1 MLRDTAVEV
10 TETLCDSTGRQH
22 MPAMMDLCAA
32 FRLMA
37 FVVAVPLASS
47 IGLDAAV
54 RCRAARGRLDLL
66 RTDLFAAE
74 AEVGQLCGPELFTSH
89 ATLLLDREF
98 RELRATSALDEAK
111 LAKLH
116 SMVHRLIGLAR
127 GLGAVSRPDVQQPS
141 QQQSLPFSVGSV
153 HRDMSPTQRRR

>member
-1 MLRDTAVEV
+1 
-10 TETLCDSTGRQH
+10 

-74 AEVGQLCGPELFTSH
+74 AEVAQLCGPDELITRH
-89 ATLLLDREF
+89 ATLLQLDKEF

-127 GLGAVSRPDVQQPS
+127 GLGAVSRPDVQQPG
-141 QQQSLPFSVGSV
+141 QQQPLPFSSSV
-153 HRDMSPTQRRR
+153 HRDSVTEMSHTQRRR